1 MTAKFIWLCSLQ
13 VKMMYCKLWQSFLV
27 FHWTAAPW
35 GCSDLQLY
43 ERPVRIL
50 FPQEHPPLLFRAELN
65 IPHLIYWSFVY
76 HLCSISLWSRNSTV
90 TVSACIRLKQL
101 RLFCKSFGSLWCFLC
116 LLIRWLWCSRTQ
128 NFCPRQASEF
138 YVSSGYMITCI
149 PSETHWNNEK
159 IWHFGSQ
166 KSLFVWK
173 FGALFCWT
181 VSPKD
186 SLKILLSLWIPSLEL
201 LLTICLWIYSEL
213 FLHGTWGSLGGK
225 NTRTGS
231 LEKVKFTSLSVLWVS
246 LRCFDPFC
254 SQLHTPPPL
263 SPVLGAQ
270 RSAAAMPCSSLSCWE
285 CSPAAG
291 AGEVAAVWTLS
302 QVCSTAVTVWL
313 LPLTPA
319 WLHSLDLIS
328 QTPQKAITWEWQ
340 LHVDKYK
347 QCTQNPC
354 QCTGYLFQVT
364 FLLHE
369 YSILFCIYSIE
380 YSILY
385 TYIASYEVVFV
396 VLMDL

>member
-50 FPQEHPPLLFRAELN
+50 FPREHPPLLFRAELN

-213 FLHGTWGSLGGK
+213 FLHSTWGSLGGK

-254 SQLHTPPPL
+254 SQLHTPLHSHLYLGHKDQQQPCL
-263 SPVLGAQ
+263 VLPSHAG
-270 RSAAAMPCSSLSCWE
+270 SAALLQVQEKSQLFELCPRCAAQQWLCGCCLSHLPGCT
-285 CSPAAG
+285 A
-291 AGEVAAVWTLS
+291 WT
-302 QVCSTAVTVWL
+302 WFPKL
-313 LPLTPA
+313 L
-319 WLHSLDLIS
+319 
-328 QTPQKAITWEWQ
+328 KKQ
-340 LHVDKYK
+340 LLGNDS
-347 QCTQNPC
+347 CT
-354 QCTGYLFQVT
+354 
-364 FLLHE
+364 
-369 YSILFCIYSIE
+369 
-380 YSILY
+380 
-385 TYIASYEVVFV
+385 
-396 VLMDL
+396 